1 MSELRP
7 KAAIGF
13 VGLGKMGQPMAA
25 RLVAAGY
32 RLHVADLKV
41 EVMRHFAD
49 KHGASIPRSLREL
62 GKAADIVI
70 TILPDGSAVRKAV
83 LGENGLM
90 PGLSR
95 GKIIVDMSSSD
106 PIGTREL
113 GAELAKQGIA
123 LVDAPVSGGVR
134 RALDGTLAT
143 MVGGDP
149 DVIARVRPVLE
160 VMAKQVFLTGAL
172 GTGHAM
178 KALNNMVSAAGL
190 WIAAEALRVGE
201 SFGLAADT
209 MVDIWNAS
217 TGRNN
222 STEVKFKQF
231 ILSRS
236 FSSGFSLGLMAK
248 DLRIAA
254 QLATAS
260 GLPSPLMQD
269 CSRLWSEARRVL
281 GDAEDHTAIVKYLEE
296 LAPESAA

>member
-1 MSELRP
+1 MNELRP
-7 KAAIGF
+7 KGAIGF
-13 VGLGKMGQPMAA
+13 VGLGKMGRPMAA

-41 EVMRHFAD
+41 EVTRHFAD
-49 KHGASIPRSLREL
+49 EHGASIPRSLAAL
-62 GKAADIVI
+62 GNAADIVI
-70 TILPDGSAVRKAV
+70 TILPDGAAVREAA

-90 PGLSR
+90 AGLSS
-95 GKIIVDMSSSD
+95 GKVVIDMSSSD

-113 GAELAKQGIA
+113 GNVLAKRGVA

-134 RALDGTLAT
+134 RVLDGTLAT

-149 DVIARVRPVLE
+149 EAIASVRPVLD
-160 VMAKQVFLTGAL
+160 VMAKHVFLTGPL

-201 SFGLAADT
+201 SFGLAAHT
-209 MVDIWNAS
+209 MVDILNAS

-236 FSSGFSLGLMAK
+236 FGSGFSLGLMAK

-254 QLATAS
+254 ELATAS
-260 GLPSPLMQD
+260 GLPCPLMQD
-269 CSRLWSEARRVL
+269 CSGLWSEAARVL
-281 GDAEDHTAIVKYLEE
+281 GDAADHTAIVKYLEE
-296 LAPESAA
+296 LAP